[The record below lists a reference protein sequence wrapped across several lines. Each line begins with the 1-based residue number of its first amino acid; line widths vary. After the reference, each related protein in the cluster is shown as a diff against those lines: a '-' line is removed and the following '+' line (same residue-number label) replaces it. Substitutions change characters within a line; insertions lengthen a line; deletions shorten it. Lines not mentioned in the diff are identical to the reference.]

1 MTALG
6 GRGEVASLLCLFS
19 FPSLT
24 QAVCPGGERSC
35 SSSCWLL
42 NSSLNPHHE
51 YGHGIALSL
60 HTRGPLHPTPEPI
73 NGEAVQGDLH
83 EKLPVNGN
91 SGPGCAVALQASE
104 GQRGADG
111 GWGIPA
117 LQQLVATVGQDGDAK
132 CAITCSIQPRNHVAG
147 CPLC

>member
-6 GRGEVASLLCLFS
+6 GRREVASLLCLFS

-24 QAVCPGGERSC
+24 QAVCPGGELGC

-60 HTRGPLHPTPEPI
+60 HTRSPLHPTPEPI
-73 NGEAVQGDLH
+73 DGDAVQGDLN
-83 EKLPVNGN
+83 EKLPMNGN
-91 SGPGCAVALQASE
+91 SGLGCAVCSFASE
-104 GQRGADG
+104 
-111 GWGIPA
+111 
-117 LQQLVATVGQDGDAK
+117 
-132 CAITCSIQPRNHVAG
+132 
-147 CPLC
+147 